1 MKIENLWYRSCPP
14 SRAVLN
20 ALRPFV
26 ACPPSASPSG
36 EAGGARSGE
45 AGGSLCFLVE
55 WSSGKVVE
63 WLTTYYSTNSLL
75 DYSTISFN
83 LQSKIVNPK
92 G

>member
-1 MKIENLWYRSCPP
+1 LNIEYLWKSLLPAIGFAFRRGGRVAPLIHTCPP

-45 AGGSLCFLVE
+45 AGG
-55 WSSGKVVE
+55 
-63 WLTTYYSTNSLL
+63 
-75 DYSTISFN
+75 
-83 LQSKIVNPK
+83 
-92 G
+92 

>member
-1 MKIENLWYRSCPP
+1 MAGG

-45 AGGSLCFLVE
+45 AGGSLCLFVIKLIE
-55 WSSGKVVE
+55 YLQSS
-63 WLTTYYSTNSLL
+63 
-75 DYSTISFN
+75 IFN
-83 LQSKIVNPK
+83 LQSFVL
-92 G
+92 